1 MAVMAIPFSV
11 ATAAQFRS
19 ECILC
24 RIPYLHH
31 LTALGQ
37 EEAMLLK
44 PDTEENRQ
52 LIQNVHPEQWSNP
65 EPAGRYNLVVI
76 GAGTAGLVCAAG
88 AAGLGAK
95 VALIER
101 DLMGGDCLNVG
112 CVPSKGIISASRA
125 AFNSRSSETFGVR
138 GGEAARVDFAAAM
151 ERMRRLRA
159 EISRHD
165 SARRFRDE
173 LGVDLFLGEGR
184 FSGPDTVE
192 VSGKKLQFAKA
203 AICTGARA
211 QAPPIPGLAEAGYL
225 TNESVFSL
233 TSLPQRLA
241 IIGGGPIGCELG
253 QAFARLGSRVTILQH
268 AGQLLEREDRD
279 AAALLQEIFAAEGIS
294 MRFGVEIKAAESRG
308 AEKILHLRSA
318 GVEAELAADEIL
330 VAVGRAPNLEG
341 VGLERAGVD
350 FDKSGVRVSDTLQ
363 TSNRRIYAAGDICS
377 QLKFTHM
384 SDAQARIVIA
394 NALFGGG
401 RKNSSLT
408 VPWCTYT
415 DPEIAHV
422 GMYEG
427 DAAARGIEVT
437 TITVA
442 LADVD
447 RAVLDGETRGF
458 GRVHLKKGTDRILG
472 ATIVA
477 RHAGDMINEL
487 SLAISSG
494 TGLGAIGNTI
504 HPYPTQGEVVK
515 KIADAYSRSRLTP
528 MIKRVLHAWLQWQRR

>member
-1 MAVMAIPFSV
+1 MR
-11 ATAAQFRS
+11 QD
-19 ECILC
+19 
-24 RIPYLHH
+24 
-31 LTALGQ
+31 
-37 EEAMLLK
+37 EAMLLK

-52 LIQNVHPEQWSNP
+52 LIQNVHPEQWHNP
-65 EPAGRYNLVVI
+65 EVSGRYNLVVI

-88 AAGLGAK
+88 GAGLGAR

-101 DLMGGDCLNVG
+101 ELMGGDCLNVG

-125 AFNSRSSETFGVR
+125 AFNSRCSGSFGVR
-138 GGEAARVDFAAAM
+138 GGEEARADFPAVM

-159 EISRHD
+159 ELSRHD

-173 LGVDLFLGEGR
+173 LGVDVFLGEGS
-184 FSGPDTVE
+184 FSGRDSVE
-192 VSGKKLQFAKA
+192 VAGQRLQFARA

-211 QAPPIPGLAEAGYL
+211 QTPPIPGLAEAGFL
-225 TNESVFSL
+225 TNETVFSL
-233 TSLPQRLA
+233 TVLPQRLA

-268 AGQLLEREDRD
+268 AGQILEREDRD
-279 AAALLQEIFAAEGIS
+279 AAALLQEIFLEEGIS
-294 MRFGVEIKAAESRG
+294 MKFNVEIKAVERRG
-308 AEKILHLRSA
+308 AERMLRLHCTGA
-318 GVEAELAADEIL
+318 EEELAADEIL
-330 VAVGRAPNLEG
+330 VAAGRAPNLEAL
-341 VGLERAGVD
+341 GLEAAGVD
-350 FDKSGVRVSDTLQ
+350 YDRSGVKVSDTLQ
-363 TSNRRIYAAGDICS
+363 SSNRRIYAAGDICS
-377 QLKFTHM
+377 KLKFTHI

-394 NALFGGG
+394 NALFSGR
-401 RKNSSLT
+401 RKNSALT

-422 GMYEG
+422 GMYEA

-437 TITVA
+437 TITVS

-477 RHAGDMINEL
+477 RHAGEMINEL

-494 TGLGAIGNTI
+494 TGLGAVANTI
-504 HPYPTQGEVVK
+504 HPYPTQAELIK
-515 KIADAYSRSRLTP
+515 KLGDAYSRTRLTP
-528 MIKRVLHAWLQWQRR
+528 AIKRILHAWLQWQRR